1 MATSSTS
8 TFELTR
14 DQLIRR
20 SLQIAGLLEASQSA
34 EGNDIAL
41 AADIMQMEIVSLQA
55 EGVVVT
61 WVERTTLAL
70 TAAVA
75 SATFPT
81 DTLDVAI
88 DPNGVAGTIVPSSGA
103 ETPVRVLTRQEYIL
117 LPNKDTQ
124 ATPTMVLVERLATV
138 TATFWPVPV
147 ASVSF
152 RYGKIRF
159 PRDLDTGAR
168 TLDLSR
174 RWQKAICYAVAFQLA
189 LAKSLPLDRTAFLR
203 AEAET
208 AKQKAM
214 LSDGERGPSQIYVTR
229 GY

>member
-14 DQLIRR
+14 DQLVRR
-20 SLQIAGLLEASQSA
+20 SLQIAGLLEASQSPT
-34 EGNDIAL
+34 GDDISL
-41 AADIMQMEIVSLQA
+41 AADIMQMEIASLVA
-55 EGVVVT
+55 EGIVVT
-61 WVERTTLAL
+61 WVERTTLSL

-81 DTLDVAI
+81 DTLDVAV
-88 DPNGVAGTIVPSSGA
+88 DPNGVVGTIVPSAGA
-103 ETPVRVLTRQEYIL
+103 ETPVRVITRQEYLL
-117 LPNKDTQ
+117 LPDKTTQ
-124 ATPTMVLVERLATV
+124 ATPTQVLIERLATV

-159 PRDLDTGAR
+159 PRDMDTGAR

-174 RWQKAICYAVAFQLA
+174 RWQKAICYSVAFQLA
-189 LAKSLPLDRTAFLR
+189 LAKSLPLDRASFLR
-203 AEAET
+203 TEAEL
-208 AKQKAM
+208 AKMKA
-214 LSDGERGPSQIYVTR
+214 LQSDGERGPQQIYVGR
-229 GY
+229 YR